1 MKRLVALT
9 LALTLLLSLT
19 ACDSKPAE
27 PTEPA
32 IYVPEDFSFS
42 LTWGVCGDSSYDSK
56 TGKLVKDAKAAKPE
70 DYTTCHTLTPEEES
84 QIYALLQTLDPA
96 SYPDRYD
103 PQTVRSKPSITFILS
118 VRAYGSEKTIHAA
131 GIDPWPEAKAAD
143 EKGQLFLDTCW
154 AIYKLLTATEEWQ
167 ALPDY
172 ETYYE

>member
-1 MKRLVALT
+1 MKKILSLVFV
-9 LALTLLLSLT
+9 LLLVLSLA
-19 ACDSKPAE
+19 ACSK

-32 IYVPEDFSFS
+32 VTVPEDFSFC
-42 LTWGVCGDSSYDSK
+42 LTWGVCSDSSYDSA
-56 TGKLVKDAKAAKPE
+56 TGKLVKDANATKPE
-70 DYTTCHTLTPEEES
+70 DYTTCHTLTPEEEAY
-84 QIYALLQTLDPA
+84 IYALLETLDPT

-118 VRAYGSEKTIHAA
+118 VRAHGSEKTIHAA